1 MPSIAASHFF
11 PRKIISEGGI
21 CAVGLCLSFPIYF
34 CIRPPHMTKPVSFL
48 LDKRSFHMQCL
59 SCPRPSFAHQA
70 SACARSFV
78 RVTSGRLALY
88 YCYPHVASPQHLG
101 GLLNWT
107 EVTYMDI
114 SRPVQ
119 TIVRALMTSKY
130 IFIHPCIPN
139 NRFLLGIW
147 SYMLIVSIFVYYRI

>member
-21 CAVGLCLSFPIYF
+21 CAIGLCLSFPIYF
-34 CIRPPHMTKPVSFL
+34 CIRPPRMTKPVSFL

-88 YCYPHVASPQHLG
+88 TRNLVGVCLVSFENNCKSLNSIWMSGRIFGHIF
-101 GLLNWT
+101 GLSTL
-107 EVTYMDI
+107 
-114 SRPVQ
+114 
-119 TIVRALMTSKY
+119 
-130 IFIHPCIPN
+130 
-139 NRFLLGIW
+139 
-147 SYMLIVSIFVYYRI
+147 SYHELVI